1 MLPSTVIWIDGHGF
15 RGCSNLVDVAL
26 NNGLERIG
34 GNAFQDCTGLQNLVI
49 PDSVTNIGALAFA
62 TCTNLNYIKI
72 SSGVKTLR
80 KQLIYNA
87 KNLEHIEF
95 SPELEHIDDYVFF
108 HNDKMK
114 EFNIPTS
121 VTNIGIC
128 AFQACA
134 ILGKVT
140 MGNPEIR
147 ESAFTG
153 CNAITNI
160 VTTMPVQKAQ
170 DNAKDVWKVRS
181 GCVINC
187 SDGDFTVP

>member
-1 MLPSTVIWIDGHGF
+1 MLPSTIIWIDGQTF
-15 RGCSNLVDVAL
+15 RGCSNLVDMVF
-26 NNGLERIG
+26 NDGLERIG
-34 GNAFQDCTGLQNLVI
+34 GNSFQDCTGLQNLVI
-49 PDSVTNIGALAFA
+49 PESVTNIGVLAFA
-62 TCTNLNYIKI
+62 TCTSLNSIKI

-80 KQLIYNA
+80 KQLLYGA

-121 VTNIGIC
+121 VTNIGVC
-128 AFQACA
+128 AFQLCA

-140 MGNPEIR
+140 MGNPEIGN
-147 ESAFTG
+147 SAFLS